1 MRKMIDSGAD
11 AISVEKYLKKMSA
24 VSCDAAGT
32 LYELYK
38 NGHVDTMI
46 AIQDFTLDFP
56 ELKNEEKAADHA
68 KKCNINHNI

>member
-1 MRKMIDSGAD
+1 M
-11 AISVEKYLKKMSA
+11 SV

-32 LYELYK
+32 LYELYR

-46 AIQDFTLDFP
+46 ATQDFTLDFP
-56 ELKNEEKAADHA
+56 ELKSEEKAAEHA

>member
-1 MRKMIDSGAD
+1 M
-11 AISVEKYLKKMSA
+11 SV

-32 LYELYK
+32 LYELYR

-56 ELKNEEKAADHA
+56 ELKSEEKAAEHA